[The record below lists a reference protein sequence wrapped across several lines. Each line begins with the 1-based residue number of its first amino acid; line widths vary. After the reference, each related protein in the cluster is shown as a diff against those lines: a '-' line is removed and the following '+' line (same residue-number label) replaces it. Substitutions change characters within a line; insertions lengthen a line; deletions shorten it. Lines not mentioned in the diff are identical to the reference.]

1 MLHNLYLVIFQAWN
15 LFYIFPNFPST
26 ALFYFYYFAHVNS
39 LIKISEQYL
48 LIVSDAGVTSHT
60 GRGKTPARLLLSL
73 RGGGR
78 AANWT
83 LSGISG
89 TSTVSTNFLATLTPT
104 FSLFYLV

>member
-48 LIVSDAGVTSHT
+48 LIVSDPGCDVTHGAWQNS
-60 GRGKTPARLLLSL
+60 S
-73 RGGGR
+73 
-78 AANWT
+78 
-83 LSGISG
+83 S
-89 TSTVSTNFLATLTPT
+89 STFVSAWWRQGCKLDSVWNFRHIDSEYKFPGNFDTNI
-104 FSLFYLV
+104 